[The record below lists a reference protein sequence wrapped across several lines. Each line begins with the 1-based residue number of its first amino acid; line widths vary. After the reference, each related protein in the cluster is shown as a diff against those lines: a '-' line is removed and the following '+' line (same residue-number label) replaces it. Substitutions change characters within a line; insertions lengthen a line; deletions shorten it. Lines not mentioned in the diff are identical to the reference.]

1 MCVDEQKER
10 ETGKYTGER
19 DGGRET
25 GVREDFKY
33 NFI

>member
-25 GVREDFKY
+25 GVRDFKY